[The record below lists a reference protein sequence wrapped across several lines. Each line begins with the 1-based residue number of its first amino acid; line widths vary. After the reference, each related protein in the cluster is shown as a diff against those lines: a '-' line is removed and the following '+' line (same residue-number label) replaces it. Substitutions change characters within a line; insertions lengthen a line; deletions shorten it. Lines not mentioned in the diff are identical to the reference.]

1 MEKIK
6 WLFFER
12 YFIKDS
18 KTHVE
23 TFSPYYQLNER
34 EDISKKILYEFGLD
48 SEQGHIINGHVPVKI
63 KDGESPIKGNGKL
76 FIIDGGISKAYQSK
90 TGIAGYTLIFDSH
103 GLQLASHMPF
113 VQDTGEYTPSISIV
127 EKMDKRINIED
138 TDDGKELARQMEDIM
153 ELIKAYRLGFVKEK
167 GDVSAFDNYDMDYK
181 FNN

>member
-1 MEKIK
+1 
-6 WLFFER
+6 
-12 YFIKDS
+12 
-18 KTHVE
+18 
-23 TFSPYYQLNER
+23 
-34 EDISKKILYEFGLD
+34 
-48 SEQGHIINGHVPVKI
+48 
-63 KDGESPIKGNGKL
+63 
-76 FIIDGGISKAYQSK
+76 
-90 TGIAGYTLIFDSH
+90 
-103 GLQLASHMPF
+103 MPF